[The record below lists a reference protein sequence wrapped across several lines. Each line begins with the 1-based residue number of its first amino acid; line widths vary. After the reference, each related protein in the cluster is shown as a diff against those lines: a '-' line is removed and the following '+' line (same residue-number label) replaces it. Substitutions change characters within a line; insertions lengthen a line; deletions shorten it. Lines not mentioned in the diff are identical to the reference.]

1 MSERLGRA
9 LRSRKVIVAAATLLV
24 SLLVLAVPELEE
36 LREEILTL
44 LIALGLVLIGGN
56 GLADA
61 VRNARDREQTIPVG
75 DDDDTD
81 EQAIPIDNRE
91 GEA

>member
-1 MSERLGRA
+1 MGERLGRA

>member
-1 MSERLGRA
+1 MSERLLRA
-9 LRSRKVIVAAATLLV
+9 LRSRKVIVALATLLV
-24 SLLVLAVPELEE
+24 SILVLAVPELEE

-61 VRNARDREQTIPVG
+61 VRNARDREQSIPVMR
-75 DDDDTD
+75 DDDSD
-81 EQAIPIDNRE
+81 EQAIPIDKRE

>member
-1 MSERLGRA
+1 MGERLGRA
-9 LRSRKVIVAAATLLV
+9 LRSRKVIVSAATLLV
-24 SLLVLAVPELEE
+24 SILVLAVPELEG

-44 LIALGLVLIGGN
+44 LVALGLVLIGGN

-61 VRNARDREQTIPVG
+61 VRNARDREQTIPVL
-75 DDDDTD
+75 DDDDSD